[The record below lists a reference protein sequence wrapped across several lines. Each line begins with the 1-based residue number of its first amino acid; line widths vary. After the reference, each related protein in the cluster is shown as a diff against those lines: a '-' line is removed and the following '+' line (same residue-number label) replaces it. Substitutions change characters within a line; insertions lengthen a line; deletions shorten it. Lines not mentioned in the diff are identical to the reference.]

1 MIKIRW
7 WIPLSTVVLLAAAAS
22 ESALVPGPEVAAGY
36 HARVRE
42 AAKGLGL
49 NIGAWEGKDCPVPVA
64 ATALLNPNVVISRD
78 YVNETTGRRVSLLL
92 VQCTQSRDMDGH
104 FPPNCYPGAG
114 WRLKNSTA
122 ETWNAGGQKIPGTE
136 YEFEI
141 ATGGE
146 KEQITVRDF
155 FMLPDG
161 KLFATLATF
170 RRSAAHFSIRPYGAA
185 QMQLIFRGE
194 TSSEERD
201 ACFQEFMTAL
211 GPLIKEIR
219 TGATSE

>member
-1 MIKIRW
+1 MPPRSFCILARKAPIGVIIRRGPSGSMRLVRW
-7 WIPLSTVVLLAAAAS
+7 HTRTHQIERGQWLHAHIYARRCDLS
-22 ESALVPGPEVAAGY
+22 
-36 HARVRE
+36 
-42 AAKGLGL
+42 
-49 NIGAWEGKDCPVPVA
+49 
-64 ATALLNPNVVISRD
+64 
-78 YVNETTGRRVSLLL
+78 
-92 VQCTQSRDMDGH
+92 
-104 FPPNCYPGAG
+104 
-114 WRLKNSTA
+114 
-122 ETWNAGGQKIPGTE
+122 
-136 YEFEI
+136 
-141 ATGGE
+141 
-146 KEQITVRDF
+146 
-155 FMLPDG
+155 PDG